1 MNKPIK
7 ISRSASLYKQKGM
20 ALIMAMLILP
30 LLFALGVLVM
40 NNSFLGLKVIDTRV
54 MQNESNMIL
63 NASANEVMGDS
74 GSQTLFGN
82 FEDRSGENVEDEVD
96 AEDEAN
102 EDQPIFEFE
111 KLEFDEDDNNEVNL
125 SMESLGEMACKRTM
139 EASGSNIQCKYLQLN
154 FEHDYGRARDAT
166 TKWAKNRLSLGVEQ
180 PVFAE

>member
-7 ISRSASLYKQKGM
+7 ISHHASLYKQKGM

-40 NNSFLGLKVIDTRV
+40 NNSFLGLKVVDTRV

-63 NASANEVMGDS
+63 NGSANELMGDS
-74 GSQTLFGN
+74 GSQTLFAS
-82 FEDRSGENVEDEVD
+82 FEETDEVD

-102 EDQPIFEFE
+102 EDLPIFEFE
-111 KLEFDEDDNNEVNL
+111 KLEFDADDNNEVNL

-139 EASGSNIQCKYLQLN
+139 KASGSNIQCKYLQLN

-180 PVFAE
+180 PIFTE